1 MQNRQTRQN
10 SVTIQTVDGI
20 GDIQPGDDL
29 AQILISAI
37 DKTELCIEDGDILVI
52 AQKVVS
58 KAEDRFVALKD
69 VIPSAEAVALA
80 TKVNKDPR
88 KIEVILGESKSVV
101 RAVTHAGQS
110 EGIVIT
116 EHNLGF
122 VCANAAVD
130 ESNIDQK
137 DTLLLLPLD
146 PDASARALRDRL
158 ETAYGVRVGVVI
170 TDTFG
175 RPWRMGLVNVA
186 IGLAGVPAKV
196 DLAGEKDAFGR
207 PLAVTAPALADE
219 LAAASG
225 LLMAKD
231 AKKPA
236 LIFKGV
242 NWQTEVSSALDLVR
256 PLKEDLFR

>member
-1 MQNRQTRQN
+1 MDN
-10 SVTIQTVDGI
+10 SEV
-20 GDIQPGDDL
+20 
-29 AQILISAI
+29 S
-37 DKTELCIEDGDILVI
+37 IEDGDILVI

-69 VIPSAEAVALA
+69 VIPSEEALA
-80 TKVNKDPR
+80 LANKVNKDPR
-88 KIEVILGESKSVV
+88 KLEVILGESKGVV
-101 RAVTHAGQS
+101 RAVKHAGQS

-137 DTLLLLPLD
+137 DTLLLLPVD

-158 ETAYGVRVGVVI
+158 EESYGVRVGVVI

-186 IGLAGVPAKV
+186 IGLAGVPAKL
-196 DLAGEKDAFGR
+196 DLTGEKDAFGR
-207 PLAVTAPALADE
+207 LLTVTAPALADE

-225 LLMAKD
+225 LLMTKEG
-231 AKKPA
+231 KKPA
-236 LIFKGV
+236 LIFRGV
-242 NWQTEVSSALDLVR
+242 NWQSEVSSALDLVR